1 MQMYIKFV
9 MLYATFLALYQAF
22 YNSTNTECSHWD
34 QSLDEGYGGWS
45 TENCSL
51 VEETREEAVCECNN
65 LGNFAITLVS
75 KIHKL

>member
-51 VEETREEAVCECNN
+51 GSPHSAVMVTSSS
-65 LGNFAITLVS
+65 GW
-75 KIHKL
+75 

>member
-9 MLYATFLALYQAF
+9 MLYATFFALYQAF

-51 VEETREEAVCECNN
+51 VEEIREEAVCECNH

-75 KIHKL
+75 KIH